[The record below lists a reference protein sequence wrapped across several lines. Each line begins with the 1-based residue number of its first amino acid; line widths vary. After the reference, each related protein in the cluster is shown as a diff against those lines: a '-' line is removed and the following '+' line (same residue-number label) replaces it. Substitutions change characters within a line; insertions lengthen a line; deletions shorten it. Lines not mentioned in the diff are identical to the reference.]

1 MVLKIIRFNC
11 IIWRNQI
18 PEENNKKREKAS
30 ASSKTIDIAL
40 LSQKESMQGHSQ
52 LLNHQNVTYPS
63 LYRQTE

>member
-30 ASSKTIDIAL
+30 ASLEDD
-40 LSQKESMQGHSQ
+40 
-52 LLNHQNVTYPS
+52 
-63 LYRQTE
+63 